1 VYWNFGGILRGPLD
15 ARFSKLDG
23 TFAVEI
29 GFGNGEHLAHL
40 ARRMPDVLVV
50 GIEVSQWC
58 ITKAARRT
66 LGMGLGNIRL
76 VHGDARHL
84 LPRMFEPSSVS
95 HIYMNFPCP
104 WPKRRH
110 SGRRVARPEFA
121 ELMALCLTCGG
132 KFTLATDVRWYAE
145 ETRDIFGRAA
155 SFDAGDVI
163 VNEERDYVTKY
174 ERKWRAM
181 GRDTYTVTTVKTGPD
196 ANDAGDGMTYEPERI
211 DAPVGPGGIRARVMA
226 LAGETVRGHDYI
238 VIFRDVFFSD
248 AGDALITAI
257 SVDEGFEQHYR
268 VRLMPSRSGVV
279 CGLDSIGHPYMT
291 PGVRASVRHAA
302 RIASGKFPGES

>member
-23 TFAVEI
+23 ELVVEI
-29 GFGNGEHLAHL
+29 GFGNGEHLVHL
-40 ARRMPDVLVV
+40 AKRMPDVLVV

-58 ITKAARRT
+58 VTKAARRT

-76 VHGDARHL
+76 IHGDARYL
-84 LPRMFEPSSVS
+84 LSRMFKPSSVS

-121 ELMALCLTCGG
+121 ELMAFCLTHGG

-145 ETRDIFGRAA
+145 ETREIFGRTEC
-155 SFDAGDVI
+155 FDVWDAT

-181 GRDTYTVTTVKTGPD
+181 GRDTYTVTAVKTGPD
-196 ANDAGDGMTYEPERI
+196 ANDAGDGMACEPERI
-211 DAPVGPGGIRARVMA
+211 DAPSGSGVRARIMT
-226 LAGETVRGHDYI
+226 LAGETVRGHGYT

-248 AGDALITAI
+248 SGDALITAI

-268 VRLMPSRSGVV
+268 LRLTRSRGGVMC
-279 CGLDSIGHPYMT
+279 CGPDSIGHPYMT
-291 PGVRASVRHAA
+291 PGVRASVRYAA
-302 RIASGKFPGES
+302 RRASGKLPDES

>member
-1 VYWNFGGILRGPLD
+1 MYWNFGGILKGPLD
-15 ARFSKLDG
+15 ARFSKQAGGLV
-23 TFAVEI
+23 VEI

-40 ARRMPDVLVV
+40 AKKMPDALVV

-66 LGMGLGNIRL
+66 IETGLENIRL

-84 LPRMFEPSSVS
+84 LPRMFEPSSAS

-121 ELMALCLTCGG
+121 ELMAFCLARGG
-132 KFTLATDVRWYAE
+132 KFILATDVRWYAE
-145 ETRDIFGRAA
+145 ETREIFDKTAC
-155 SFDAGDVI
+155 FDTGDVV
-163 VNEERDYVTKY
+163 VNGERDYVTKY
-174 ERKWRAM
+174 ERKWRTM
-181 GRDTYTVTTVKTGPD
+181 GRDTYTMTAVKTGPD
-196 ANDAGDGMTYEPERI
+196 ASDACGGMADEPAWI
-211 DAPVGPGGIRARVMA
+211 DTPADPSGIRPKAMT
-226 LAGETVRGHDYI
+226 LAGETIKGHGYI

-248 AGDALITAI
+248 ACCALITAI

-268 VRLMPSRSGVV
+268 LKLTPSQSGIV
-279 CGLDSIGHPYMT
+279 CRLDSIGHPYMT
-291 PGVRASVRHAA
+291 PGVRASVRYAA
-302 RIASGKFPGES
+302 RRMAEALPGEP